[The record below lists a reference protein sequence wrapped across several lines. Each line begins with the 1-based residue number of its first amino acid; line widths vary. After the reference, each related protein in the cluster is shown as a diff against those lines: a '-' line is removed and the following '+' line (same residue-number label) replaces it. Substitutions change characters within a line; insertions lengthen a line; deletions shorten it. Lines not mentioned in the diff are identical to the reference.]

1 MKDKGNTAS
10 LEEQTIQLQFKYPHF
25 CECGKFWP
33 LLLGLARYV
42 NYNKLCSCG
51 NCGGLLTTRYPL
63 LHSPCPAASS
73 WLLAPNSPWQYPHIP
88 EPPNANALERVISRQ
103 QAS

>member
-1 MKDKGNTAS
+1 MKDKGKTQQPAS

-51 NCGGLLTTRYPL
+51 NCGGSAFPFLL
-63 LHSPCPAASS
+63 SPSS
-73 WLLAPNSPWQYPHIP
+73 KLLAPNNPSKPTYP
-88 EPPNANALERVISRQ
+88 
-103 QAS
+103 